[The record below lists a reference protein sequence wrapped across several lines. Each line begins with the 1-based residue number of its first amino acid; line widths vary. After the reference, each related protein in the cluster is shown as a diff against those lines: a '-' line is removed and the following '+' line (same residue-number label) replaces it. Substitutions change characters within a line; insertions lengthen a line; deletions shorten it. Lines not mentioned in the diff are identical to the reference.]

1 MDQRRKRELA
11 ERIGSLADQGA
22 AVIVATHDVEFA
34 ARVARRC
41 VLLGAGRVVADGS
54 TTEVL
59 AGGRYFTTEV
69 ARVLGP
75 GAAAVLPEAGRAARP
90 RRTRLRGRPG
100 SRGGGDLTWQTAS
113 LVLVAISA
121 LAGLW
126 WYERRRPPAKLVAVV
141 ATLAA
146 LAVAARV
153 VFAAVPNVQGTTDVA
168 LLSGY
173 VLGPA
178 PGFMVGALAAL
189 ASNVFLGQGPW
200 TPWQMVGWGAAG
212 VAGALLATISR
223 RRAGRLTLSGACA
236 LAGLAFGAWMDLF
249 TLMAFTATPSAHGYI
264 AIAGISLPFNAAHAI
279 GNAALALAFGPAF
292 VRVLERFAVASTCAG
307 KARRCGRAACPAG
320 WRHALRPALLLFPVL
335 VGTAIAADGSVA
347 RGVRYLER
355 AQNRDGG
362 FGAGPG
368 QGSSQLITGW
378 TVLGLE
384 AAGRHPL
391 DVKKGGRTP
400 IDFIRARAREL
411 NETGELERTVLAV
424 RGAGL
429 DARSFAGRNMVSEL
443 LRRRR
448 ADGSFDGLANW
459 TAFGIMAL
467 RAGGRAANSGAVA
480 KSATWLARQQGA
492 DGGFSVSGGGASFV
506 DETGAA
512 LQGLAAAARGRG
524 RPARTAIRWLRTAQN
539 PDGGFGQAKG
549 HDSNAQ
555 STAWAVQGIVAAGA
569 APSSFRRASRTPMA
583 YLSSLQQADG
593 SFRYSRS
600 SAQTPVWVTSQVVAA
615 LRRKTFPV
623 RPPPRRRARSAAAV
637 RPRTPAPERRRRSE
651 RRHAGN
657 EGERV
662 GELGKATPVIER
674 RVAARRVASRA
685 PAAATPSE
693 GAGLGASQLAGAAAA
708 AGLLAGGG
716 ALLWRRR
723 RV

>member
-1 MDQRRKRELA
+1 
-11 ERIGSLADQGA
+11 
-22 AVIVATHDVEFA
+22 
-34 ARVARRC
+34 
-41 VLLGAGRVVADGS
+41 
-54 TTEVL
+54 
-59 AGGRYFTTEV
+59 
-69 ARVLGP
+69 
-75 GAAAVLPEAGRAARP
+75 
-90 RRTRLRGRPG
+90 
-100 SRGGGDLTWQTAS
+100 
-113 LVLVAISA
+113 
-121 LAGLW
+121 
-126 WYERRRPPAKLVAVV
+126 
-141 ATLAA
+141 
-146 LAVAARV
+146 
-153 VFAAVPNVQGTTDVA
+153 
-168 LLSGY
+168 
-173 VLGPA
+173 
-178 PGFMVGALAAL
+178 
-189 ASNVFLGQGPW
+189 
-200 TPWQMVGWGAAG
+200 MVGWGAAG

-223 RRAGRLTLSGACA
+223 RRAGRLTLAGACA

-249 TLMAFTATPSAHGYI
+249 TLMAFTATPSADGYV

-292 VRVLERFAVASTCAG
+292 VRVLERFRRRLDVRWESAPARPPRP
-307 KARRCGRAACPAG
+307 ARRRRGGMRRDSRSCSR
-320 WRHALRPALLLFPVL
+320 RRSS
-335 VGTAIAADGSVA
+335 GTAIAADGSVA

-391 DVKKGGRTP
+391 DVKRGGRTP
-400 IDFIRARAREL
+400 IDFMRSRAGEL

-429 DARSFAGRNMVSEL
+429 DARSFAGRDLVSEL

-467 RAGGRAANSGAVA
+467 RASGRTARSGAVA
-480 KSATWLARQQGA
+480 KSATWLARQQGS

-524 RPARTAIRWLRTAQN
+524 RPARTAIRWLRTVQN

-555 STAWAVQGIVAAGA
+555 STAWAVQGMIAAGA
-569 APSSFRRASRTPMA
+569 APSSFRRASRTPVA
-583 YLSSLQQADG
+583 YLRSLQQADG

-623 RPPPRRRARSAAAV
+623 QAPRAPRGARAAAPPQQT
-637 RPRTPAPERRRRSE
+637 RPR
-651 RRHAGN
+651 
-657 EGERV
+657 
-662 GELGKATPVIER
+662 
-674 RVAARRVASRA
+674 ASDDLR
-685 PAAATPSE
+685 T
-693 GAGLGASQLAGAAAA
+693 GV
-708 AGLLAGGG
+708 
-716 ALLWRRR
+716 RRR
-723 RV
+723 RVSAWTSRGRRLRSSRAGPRRGAPRAVPRPRQRPPRTGRWAPRRSPAGPQRWR

>member
-1 MDQRRKRELA
+1 
-11 ERIGSLADQGA
+11 
-22 AVIVATHDVEFA
+22 
-34 ARVARRC
+34 
-41 VLLGAGRVVADGS
+41 
-54 TTEVL
+54 
-59 AGGRYFTTEV
+59 
-69 ARVLGP
+69 
-75 GAAAVLPEAGRAARP
+75 
-90 RRTRLRGRPG
+90 
-100 SRGGGDLTWQTAS
+100 LTWQTAS
-113 LVLVAISA
+113 LALVAVAA
-121 LAGLW
+121 LTGLW

-146 LAVAARV
+146 LGVAARV
-153 VFAAVPNVQGTTDVA
+153 LFAAVPNVQGTTDVA

-200 TPWQMVGWGAAG
+200 TPWQMLGWGAAG
-212 VAGALLATISR
+212 IAGALLATISR
-223 RRAGRLTLSGACA
+223 RRAGRLTLAAACA

-249 TLMAFTATPSAHGYI
+249 TLMAFTATPSAHGYV
-264 AIAGISLPFNAAHAI
+264 AIAGVSLPFNAAHAI

-292 VRVLERFAVASTCAG
+292 VRVLERFRRRLDVRWESAPVRRPGLPRVVGATCVAT
-307 KARRCGRAACPAG
+307 
-320 WRHALRPALLLFPVL
+320 ALLLSPALL
-335 VGTAIAADGSVA
+335 GTAIAADGSVA

-391 DVKKGGRTP
+391 DVKKGGRSP
-400 IDFIRARAREL
+400 IDFMRSRAREL
-411 NETGELERTVLAV
+411 NETGELERTLLAV

-429 DARSFAGRNMVSEL
+429 DARSFAGRDLVAEL

-459 TAFGIMAL
+459 TAFGIMAM
-467 RAGGRAANSGAVA
+467 RAAGRTARSGAVA
-480 KSATWLARQQGA
+480 KAATWLARHQGS

-512 LQGLAAAARGRG
+512 LQGLAVAARGRG
-524 RPARTAIRWLRTAQN
+524 RAARTAIRWLRAVQN

-555 STAWAVQGIVAAGA
+555 STAWAVQGMIAAGA
-569 APSSFRRASRTPMA
+569 APSSFRRASRTPIA
-583 YLSSLQQADG
+583 YLGSLQQGDG

-623 RPPPRRRARSAAAV
+623 QPPRRRARRSVAAGRRRQAAPASATRPRHKRAGRRRARVDDLGYATPVVERRAAV
-637 RPRTPAPERRRRSE
+637 RPT
-651 RRHAGN
+651 
-657 EGERV
+657 
-662 GELGKATPVIER
+662 AT
-674 RVAARRVASRA
+674 RA
-685 PAAATPSE
+685 PGAVTPSE
-693 GAGLGASQLAGAAAA
+693 DEGFGAARLAGGAAAVA
-708 AGLLAGGG
+708 LMAGAGVW
-716 ALLWRRR
+716 LWRRR
-723 RV
+723 A

>member
-1 MDQRRKRELA
+1 M
-11 ERIGSLADQGA
+11 
-22 AVIVATHDVEFA
+22 VAFA
-34 ARVARRC
+34 
-41 VLLGAGRVVADGS
+41 
-54 TTEVL
+54 
-59 AGGRYFTTEV
+59 
-69 ARVLGP
+69 
-75 GAAAVLPEAGRAARP
+75 
-90 RRTRLRGRPG
+90 
-100 SRGGGDLTWQTAS
+100 
-113 LVLVAISA
+113 A

-126 WYERRRPPAKLVAVV
+126 WYERRRPPAKLVALV

-146 LAVAARV
+146 LGVAARV
-153 VFAAVPNVQGTTDVA
+153 LFAAVPNVQGTTDVA

-189 ASNVFLGQGPW
+189 ASNVFLGHGPW
-200 TPWQMVGWGAAG
+200 TPWQMLGWGAAG
-212 VAGALLATISR
+212 IAGAFLATISR
-223 RRAGRLTLSGACA
+223 RRAGRLTLAGACA

-249 TLMAFTATPSAHGYI
+249 TLVAFTASPSADGYLT
-264 AIAGISLPFNAAHAI
+264 IAGISLPFNAAHAI

-292 VRVLERFAVASTCAG
+292 VRVLERFRRRLDVRWESAPVRRPGLPGVVAATCVAT
-307 KARRCGRAACPAG
+307 
-320 WRHALRPALLLFPVL
+320 ALLLSPAL
-335 VGTAIAADGSVA
+335 VGAAIAADGSVA

-391 DVKKGGRTP
+391 DVKRGGRTP
-400 IDFIRARAREL
+400 IDFMRSRAREL

-424 RGAGL
+424 SGAGL
-429 DARSFAGRNMVSEL
+429 DARRFAGRDLLSEL

-448 ADGSFDGLANW
+448 ADGSFSGLANW

-467 RAGGRAANSGAVA
+467 RASGRTARSGAVA
-480 KSATWLARQQGA
+480 ESATWLARQQGP

-524 RPARTAIRWLRTAQN
+524 RPARTAIRWLRAVQN

-555 STAWAVQGIVAAGA
+555 STAWAVQGMIAAGA
-569 APSSFRRASRTPMA
+569 APSSFRRASRTPVA
-583 YLSSLQQADG
+583 YLASLQQADG

-623 RPPPRRRARSAAAV
+623 HPPPRRRARSAAAAQ
-637 RPRTPAPERRRRSE
+637 PSTPASERRRRPE
-651 RRHAGN
+651 QRRAGN
-657 EGERV
+657 EGKRV
-662 GELGKATPVIER
+662 GELGKTTPVVAR
-674 RVAARRVASRA
+674 RVAARRAASRA

-693 GAGLGASQLAGAAAA
+693 GAELGVAQLAGAAAA
-708 AGLLAGGG
+708 AALVAGGG

-723 RV
+723 RA